1 MHVTDFE
8 ALDKDPNNFDRMLE
22 IIDQDPGFLL
32 WIKMSRLTFGPW
44 QLEGYPPFE
53 KHLGFVTN
61 YDDPRSLV
69 LHLDEWMSKKGNELL
84 GNGTDRS

>member
-32 WIKMSRLTFGPW
+32 WTVSR
-44 QLEGYPPFE
+44 E
-53 KHLGFVTN
+53 KRVQ
-61 YDDPRSLV
+61 RA
-69 LHLDEWMSKKGNELL
+69 
-84 GNGTDRS
+84 